1 MRTRMVDYLIDRIYE
16 AGAHH
21 VFFVPGTGCMFLTD
35 ALARKKELVDVSV
48 HHEQAAGMAA
58 LTYAKLNERLG
69 ACVVTTGCGGTN
81 AVTAC
86 LNAWQDNVPCVF
98 ISGQAARHQTVRNS
112 KVPLRQMGRQE
123 ADIVAIVGSIT
134 KYAVMINDPSD
145 TAYEI
150 DKALYEAQNG
160 RKGPV
165 WIDVPMDI
173 QNSIIDT
180 DELRRFIPET
190 EDELVLSNED
200 KAFLVT
206 ELKKAERPVI
216 LAGNG
221 IRLAGAVDD
230 FDKLVDKIQIPV
242 TYTRLGHDLLD
253 ADHPMHIGMVGMLG
267 ASRAGNFAVA
277 NADLVISLGTRLSID
292 TTSYEYEKFAR
303 AAKLIV
309 IDIDEVEHQK
319 DTVKIDK
326 FIKAD
331 AKKTITSLLNE
342 ELSLN
347 IAPWRE
353 KCAHWKATY
362 PVCEE
367 QYKQGDL
374 INMYYFT
381 DALSDVLPDNA
392 VVMSDAGNTF
402 FTVSPVVRVKRARGQ
417 RSVLSG
423 AQAEMG
429 YALPG
434 SIGASFATDGPI
446 IPITGDGSVMMN
458 IQELETM
465 SFLHCNIKL
474 CIMNNNGYSS
484 IRQLQNNAF
493 RGRLIGCDPS
503 NGCSFPDFEAIAKAF
518 KLKYVRIEGS
528 DHLQEKIKNMLA
540 IEGPV
545 LCEVMC
551 VTEQPFLGVST
562 GKNSKGRIVNRP
574 IEDQAPFLDREVF
587 MKEMI
592 IDPLD

>member
-1 MRTRMVDYLIDRIYE
+1 MRTRMVDYLIDRIYD

-58 LTYAKLNERLG
+58 LTYAKLNETLG

-98 ISGQAARHQTVRNS
+98 ISGQAARNQTVRNAP
-112 KVPLRQMGRQE
+112 VPLRQMGRQE
-123 ADIVAIVGSIT
+123 ADIIAIVESIT
-134 KYAVMINDPSD
+134 KYAVMINDPLE

-180 DELRRFIPET
+180 DSMRHFIPEDKDT
-190 EDELVLSNED
+190 LDLSDED
-200 KAFLVT
+200 KKFLIS
-206 ELKKAERPVI
+206 ELRKAERPVI

-230 FDKLVDKIQIPV
+230 FVCFINKTQIPV
-242 TYTRLGHDLLD
+242 TYTRLGHDLID
-253 ADHPMHIGMVGMLG
+253 ADNPMHIGMVGMLG

-277 NADLVISLGTRLSID
+277 NADLVISLGTRLAID
-292 TTSYEYEKFAR
+292 TTSYEYDKFAR
-303 AAKLIV
+303 GAKLIV
-309 IDIDEVEHQK
+309 IDIDEVEHK
-319 DTVKIDK
+319 KGTVRIDK

-331 AKKTITSLLNE
+331 AKKAISALMKENF
-342 ELSLN
+342 SLN
-347 IAPWRE
+347 IDAWRE
-353 KCAHWKATY
+353 KCTHWKITY

-367 QYKQGDL
+367 QYKHGDL

-402 FTVSPVVRVKRARGQ
+402 FTVSPVVRVKKSKGQ
-417 RSVLSG
+417 RSIVSG

-434 SIGASFATDGPI
+434 AIGASYVTDGPV

-465 SFLHCNIKL
+465 SFLHRNIKL
-474 CIMNNNGYSS
+474 CVMNNNGYSS

-518 KLKYVRIEGS
+518 RLKYVKIEGS
-528 DHLQEKIKNMLA
+528 ENLQVKIKEMLT

-574 IEDQAPFLDREVF
+574 IEDQAPFLDRDVF
-587 MKEMI
+587 NKEMI
-592 IDPLD
+592 VEPLD

>member
-21 VFFVPGTGCMFLTD
+21 IFFVPGTGCMFLTD

-58 LTYAKLNERLG
+58 LTYAKLNGTLG

-123 ADIVAIVGSIT
+123 ADIIAIVESIT
-134 KYAVMINDPSD
+134 KYAVMINDPQD

-150 DKALYEAQNG
+150 DKALHEAQTG

-165 WIDVPMDI
+165 WIDVPLDI

-180 DELRRFIPET
+180 DALPRYTPDSE
-190 EDELVLSNED
+190 EDFRLSVD
-200 KAFLVT
+200 DRDYLLT
-206 ELKKAERPVI
+206 ELSKSERPVI

-221 IRLAGAVDD
+221 IILSGAIDEFVS
-230 FDKLVDKIQIPV
+230 FVNKIQIPV
-242 TYTRLGHDLLD
+242 TYTRLGHDILD
-253 ADHPMHIGMVGMLG
+253 ADNPMHIGMVGMLG

-277 NADLVISLGTRLSID
+277 NADLIISLGTRLSID

-303 AAKLIV
+303 AAKIVV
-309 IDIDEVEHQK
+309 IDIDEIEHK
-319 DTVKIDK
+319 KNTVRIDK

-331 AKKTITSLLNE
+331 AKKTLATLLKE
-342 ELSLN
+342 DIQLDIE
-347 IAPWRE
+347 PWRK
-353 KCAHWKATY
+353 KCIHWKTTY
-362 PVCEE
+362 PVCDT
-367 QYKQGDL
+367 QYKHGDL

-381 DALSDVLPDNA
+381 DALSDVLPNNA
-392 VVMSDAGNTF
+392 VVLSDAGNTF
-402 FTVSPVVRVKRARGQ
+402 FTVSPVIRIKRSKGQ

-429 YALPG
+429 YALPAA
-434 SIGASFATDGPI
+434 IGASFATEGPV

-493 RGRLIGCDPS
+493 RGRLIGCDS
-503 NGCSFPDFEAIAKAF
+503 NNGCSFPSFEAIANAF
-518 KLKYVRIEGS
+518 RLRYIRIKGS
-528 DHLQEKIKNMLA
+528 ENLQEKIKQMLSV
-540 IEGPV
+540 EGPV

-574 IEDQAPFLDREVF
+574 IEDQAPFLDRDVF
-587 MKEMI
+587 TKEMI
-592 IDPLD
+592 IETLD